1 MADYPRIDG
10 PESFAKAFDVSR
22 ETLDRLCRYAE
33 ILCKW
38 QPIQNLVAPKTLP
51 DLWNRHIADSAQLL
65 AFAPDARIWVDIG
78 TGAGFPGMV
87 IAILLANHGECGVHL
102 IESNER
108 KCAFLGE
115 VARETEA
122 AVTLHNK
129 RVEALDA
136 SGLLGQ
142 VDIVTARAVAPLNRL
157 LELTAPFFNAE
168 TRGLFLKG
176 RRASEEVD
184 AALETWTFRHQAHS
198 SKTDAEGVIIEIGAP
213 QPRHAG

>member
-1 MADYPRIDG
+1 MADSRTIDG
-10 PESFAKAFDVSR
+10 PEAFAEAFDVSR

-65 AFAPDARIWVDIG
+65 SFAPTARIWVDMG

-87 IAILLANHGECGVHL
+87 IGILLANRGECGVHL

-122 AVTLHNK
+122 AVTLHNR

-136 SGLLGQ
+136 SGPLGH
-142 VDIVTARAVAPLNRL
+142 VDIVTARAVASLNRL
-157 LELTAPFFNAE
+157 LELSVPLFGAE

-176 RRASEEVD
+176 RRATAEVD
-184 AALETWTFRHQAHS
+184 AALEAWTFRHQAHS
-198 SKTDAEGVIIEIGAP
+198 SKTDAEGVILEIGAP
-213 QPRHAG
+213 RPRHAG